1 MPNYKYILKGFLYFI
16 VSLLLILILTST
28 LNYFDVIGYKTV
40 YIISFIVLIIASLF
54 SGYYLAKHS
63 EQKGYLIGALMGT
76 INILLLIILSLI
88 FSKLS
93 LISLLY
99 YFILMLSSITGGIF
113 GINHKKR

>member
-1 MPNYKYILKGFLYFI
+1 M
-16 VSLLLILILTST
+16 
-28 LNYFDVIGYKTV
+28 
-40 YIISFIVLIIASLF
+40 LIIASLF

-76 INILLLIILSLI
+76 INIFFLIILSLI

>member
-1 MPNYKYILKGFLYFI
+1 MNINTIGTFIICIILLFI
-16 VSLLLILILTST
+16 LGKIFAI
-28 LNYFDVIGYKTV
+28 FAIIIGVPLKD
-40 YIISFIVLIIASLF
+40 ASVV
-54 SGYYLAKHS
+54 
-63 EQKGYLIGALMGT
+63 GALMGT
-76 INILLLIILSLI
+76 INIFFLIILSLI

>member
-16 VSLLLILILTST
+16 VSLLIILILTST
-28 LNYFDVIGYKTV
+28 LNYLDVIGYKTV

-54 SGYYLAKHS
+54 SGYYLAKHKKK
-63 EQKGYLIGALMGT
+63 KGYLIGALMGT
-76 INILLLIILSLI
+76 INIFFLIILSLI
-88 FSKLS
+88 FSKIS